1 MSHRVSKFTHLLAFS
16 LLLSLIIVSSCTEEP
31 APIAVSAITLDT
43 TSMTLVE
50 GDSQTLTA
58 TLSPSNAENQKVL
71 WSSSNSSVA
80 IVKEG
85 VVTAIKSGNATITA
99 KSDDGGKTATC
110 EVTVN
115 AKIYP
120 VTGVSLNKTTAE
132 IIVGNKLQLKA
143 TVNPS
148 NATNKTVTWM
158 SNNTSVVTVNSS
170 GEVSSL
176 MPGLANVVVTTED
189 GKYTAI
195 CKITVVKRAISGGN
209 EGTDDEDWGL

>member
-1 MSHRVSKFTHLLAFS
+1 
-16 LLLSLIIVSSCTEEP
+16 
-31 APIAVSAITLDT
+31 
-43 TSMTLVE
+43 MTE
-50 GDSQTLTA
+50 GDEFTLTA
-58 TLSPSNAENQKVL
+58 TVNPSNATNKNVT
-71 WSSSNSSVA
+71 WASSNTSVA
-80 IVKEG
+80 TVSG
-85 VVTAIKSGNATITA
+85 GRVTALKAGTATISVTTE
-99 KSDDGGKTATC
+99 DGGKTATC

>member
-1 MSHRVSKFTHLLAFS
+1 MNAKLYPVTG
-16 LLLSLIIVSSCTEEP
+16 V
-31 APIAVSAITLDT
+31 TLDK
-43 TSMTLVE
+43 TSHEMTE
-50 GDSQTLTA
+50 GDEFTLTA
-58 TLSPSNAENQKVL
+58 TVNPSNATNKNVT
-71 WSSSNSSVA
+71 WASSNTSVA
-80 IVKEG
+80 TVSG
-85 VVTAIKSGNATITA
+85 GRVTALKAGTATISVTTE
-99 KSDDGGKTATC
+99 DGGKTATC